1 MATSAAGDT
10 DPVTEMNIRL
20 LTAAEACFNRYGIA
34 KTTMDDV
41 AREGGVSRAT
51 VYRYFPD
58 REALVAASIVRRA
71 RLNIPDAH
79 AHMAKYRSFARK
91 LVEGLIFNI
100 RRGQHDPVVTLIVG
114 GQSELAAKI
123 LGGTEVAHELTYEL
137 WEPILAAAQE
147 RGEMSPDLDL
157 RAAATWL
164 ARVTLMLVAQEE
176 SERLDGDA
184 LRAELRTFVL
194 PAFTALTAR
203 ESAA

>member
-1 MATSAAGDT
+1 MATSAARDT
-10 DPVTEMNIRL
+10 DAAAEMNVRL
-20 LTAAEACFNRYGIA
+20 LASAEACFNRYGIS

-79 AHMAKYRSFARK
+79 AHMAQYRSFARK

-100 RRGQHDPVVTLIVG
+100 RRGQHDPVVTLLVG

-123 LGGTEVAHELTYEL
+123 LGGAEVAHELTYEL
-137 WEPILAAAQE
+137 WEPILAAGQA
-147 RGEMSPDLDL
+147 RGEMRPDLDL
-157 RAAATWL
+157 RAASAWL
-164 ARVTLMLVAQEE
+164 SRVTLMLVAQEE
-176 SERLDGDA
+176 SERLDTEA
-184 LRAELRTFVL
+184 LRDELRTFVL
-194 PAFTALTAR
+194 PAFIA
-203 ESAA
+203 SGGAA